1 MKRVRFTKAGLEK
14 FKKEYED
21 LIRSRPDAVMHL
33 KKSRELGDLSENG
46 YYKASRAKLNSIDNR
61 IMYLK
66 LLFKQAVVVERDNT
80 EKVGI
85 GCEIV
90 LKEKD
95 REFCYRLVGD
105 LEANPKEGRISML
118 SPLGQALE
126 GKKAGDKVEFNSPA
140 GLKIF
145 EIKSITD

>member
-46 YYKASRAKLNSIDNR
+46 YYKASRAKLNFIDNR
-61 IMYLK
+61 
-66 LLFKQAVVVERDNT
+66 LFRIKMIIKQAEVIEENNT
-80 EKVGI
+80 GKAGI
-85 GCEIV
+85 GSKIV
-90 LKEKD
+90 LVDGGKEF
-95 REFCYRLVGD
+95 RYRIVGD
-105 LEANPKEGRISML
+105 MEANPREGKISLL

-126 GKKAGDKVEFNSPA
+126 GRKAGDKVEFNSPA
-140 GLKIF
+140 GLKVF
-145 EIKSITD
+145 EIKLIS